1 MYLIF
6 EHPYDPSI
14 GSVIID
20 PDTEYNLVFDTKDE
34 AEEFARENCNYPYTI
49 FKVE

>member
-6 EHPYDPSI
+6 QYPYDPSV

-20 PDTEYNLVFDTKDE
+20 PDSGDNLVFDTMYE
-34 AEEFARENCNYPYTI
+34 AETFARENCNHPYII
-49 FKVE
+49 FRVE

>member
-6 EHPYDPSI
+6 EYPYDPAV

-20 PDTEYNLVFDTKDE
+20 PDSGNILVFDTKDE
-34 AEEFARENCNYPYTI
+34 AVKFARENCNYPYII
-49 FKVE
+49 FNVE